1 MKPSHIYAIIRK
13 QLKDTFRNKPTLVQ
27 FVMFPAIAAILTL
40 SAGEFEL
47 PKRYFVNLF
56 SVMYVCMAPILILS
70 AIISEEKEKG
80 SLRMLMMSNVKPM
93 EYLLGIGAYVFVFCM
108 AGVLFMGLLG
118 KYSLQELWMFLLL
131 NACGI
136 LISSV
141 IGGLIGVV
149 SDNQTAAS
157 GLSVPAMLLTSFIP
171 MLSMFNASIRN
182 VGKFLYSQQ
191 IYEQINNSSTIV
203 LSAQSF
209 VVVLINFALVLVL
222 YVYMYRKKQLLA
234 S

>member
-80 SLRMLMMSNVKPM
+80 
-93 EYLLGIGAYVFVFCM
+93 A
-108 AGVLFMGLLG
+108 
-118 KYSLQELWMFLLL
+118 
-131 NACGI
+131 
-136 LISSV
+136 
-141 IGGLIGVV
+141 
-149 SDNQTAAS
+149 
-157 GLSVPAMLLTSFIP
+157 
-171 MLSMFNASIRN
+171 
-182 VGKFLYSQQ
+182 
-191 IYEQINNSSTIV
+191 
-203 LSAQSF
+203 
-209 VVVLINFALVLVL
+209 L
-222 YVYMYRKKQLLA
+222 YVC

>member
-93 EYLLGIGAYVFVFCM
+93 EYLLGIGVY
-108 AGVLFMGLLG
+108 
-118 KYSLQELWMFLLL
+118 
-131 NACGI
+131 
-136 LISSV
+136 
-141 IGGLIGVV
+141 
-149 SDNQTAAS
+149 
-157 GLSVPAMLLTSFIP
+157 
-171 MLSMFNASIRN
+171 
-182 VGKFLYSQQ
+182 
-191 IYEQINNSSTIV
+191 V
-203 LSAQSF
+203 LS
-209 VVVLINFALVLVL
+209 LIHI
-222 YVYMYRKKQLLA
+222 
-234 S
+234 

>member
-1 MKPSHIYAIIRK
+1 
-13 QLKDTFRNKPTLVQ
+13 
-27 FVMFPAIAAILTL
+27 
-40 SAGEFEL
+40 
-47 PKRYFVNLF
+47 
-56 SVMYVCMAPILILS
+56 
-70 AIISEEKEKG
+70 
-80 SLRMLMMSNVKPM
+80 MLMMSNVKPM

-108 AGVLFMGLLG
+108 AVCC
-118 KYSLQELWMFLLL
+118 LWITGEILPAGAVDVSAAECMR
-131 NACGI
+131 I

-141 IGGLIGVV
+141 IGALIGVV
-149 SDNQTAAS
+149 SDIRR
-157 GLSVPAMLLTSFIP
+157 LPAVCPFLPCCLLPLFP
-171 MLSMFNASIRN
+171 CCQCLMPPIRN

-209 VVVLINFALVLVL
+209 VVILINFALVLVL

>member
-93 EYLLGIGAYVFVFCM
+93 EYLLGIGA
-108 AGVLFMGLLG
+108 
-118 KYSLQELWMFLLL
+118 
-131 NACGI
+131 
-136 LISSV
+136 
-141 IGGLIGVV
+141 
-149 SDNQTAAS
+149 
-157 GLSVPAMLLTSFIP
+157 
-171 MLSMFNASIRN
+171 
-182 VGKFLYSQQ
+182 
-191 IYEQINNSSTIV
+191 
-203 LSAQSF
+203 
-209 VVVLINFALVLVL
+209 
-222 YVYMYRKKQLLA
+222 
-234 S
+234 

>member
-47 PKRYFVNLF
+47 PKRYFVN
-56 SVMYVCMAPILILS
+56 SVFCYVCMHGFRFSSCLRS
-70 AIISEEKEKG
+70 SVRKMEKG

-118 KYSLQELWMFLLL
+118 KFSLQELWMFLLL

-141 IGGLIGVV
+141 IGALIGVV

-171 MLSMFNASIRN
+171 MLSMFKCPPYANCWKISIFSIR
-182 VGKFLYSQQ
+182 FMSR
-191 IYEQINNSSTIV
+191 STT
-203 LSAQSF
+203 
-209 VVVLINFALVLVL
+209 ALRLFCPHSH
-222 YVYMYRKKQLLA
+222 LL
-234 S
+234 

>member
-118 KYSLQELWMFLLL
+118 KFSLQELWMFLLL

-141 IGGLIGVV
+141 IG
-149 SDNQTAAS
+149 
-157 GLSVPAMLLTSFIP
+157 
-171 MLSMFNASIRN
+171 
-182 VGKFLYSQQ
+182 
-191 IYEQINNSSTIV
+191 
-203 LSAQSF
+203 
-209 VVVLINFALVLVL
+209 ALVADVEQMKCIAQMPAEAVALADAFMPGAFTMIL
-222 YVYMYRKKQLLA
+222 KKQETLPD
-234 S
+234 

>member
-1 MKPSHIYAIIRK
+1 MLFRSIRK

-118 KYSLQELWMFLLL
+118 KFSLQELWMFLLL
-131 NACGI
+131 NAR
-136 LISSV
+136 SEE
-141 IGGLIGVV
+141 
-149 SDNQTAAS
+149 
-157 GLSVPAMLLTSFIP
+157 
-171 MLSMFNASIRN
+171 RR
-182 VGKFLYSQQ
+182 VGKECLRLCRSRWSPYH
-191 IYEQINNSSTIV
+191 
-203 LSAQSF
+203 
-209 VVVLINFALVLVL
+209 
-222 YVYMYRKKQLLA
+222 
-234 S
+234 

>member
-1 MKPSHIYAIIRK
+1 
-13 QLKDTFRNKPTLVQ
+13 
-27 FVMFPAIAAILTL
+27 
-40 SAGEFEL
+40 
-47 PKRYFVNLF
+47 
-56 SVMYVCMAPILILS
+56 
-70 AIISEEKEKG
+70 
-80 SLRMLMMSNVKPM
+80 MLMMSNVKPM
-93 EYLLGIGAYVFVFCM
+93 EYLLGIGVYVFVLCM

-118 KYSLQELWMFLLL
+118 KFSLQELWMFLLL

-141 IGGLIGVV
+141 IGALIGVV

-209 VVVLINFALVLVL
+209 VVILINFALVLVL

>member
-118 KYSLQELWMFLLL
+118 KFSLQELWMFLLL

-141 IGGLIGVV
+141 IGAVIIRRLPAVCPFLPCCLLPLFPCCQCLMPPYAMWENFYILNRFM
-149 SDNQTAAS
+149 SRSTTALRLFCPHS
-157 GLSVPAMLLTSFIP
+157 HLL
-171 MLSMFNASIRN
+171 
-182 VGKFLYSQQ
+182 
-191 IYEQINNSSTIV
+191 
-203 LSAQSF
+203 
-209 VVVLINFALVLVL
+209 
-222 YVYMYRKKQLLA
+222 
-234 S
+234 

>member
-1 MKPSHIYAIIRK
+1 MKLYHVYAILRK
-13 QLKDTFRNKPTLVQ
+13 QLKDTLRNKPTLVQ
-27 FVMFPAIAAILTL
+27 FVMFPAIAAVLTL
-40 SAGEFEL
+40 SAGEFQL
-47 PKRYFVNLF
+47 PQRYFVNLF
-56 SVMYVCMAPILILS
+56 AVMYVCMAPILILS
-70 AIISEEKEKG
+70 AVISEEKEKG

-93 EYLLGIGAYVFVFCM
+93 EYLLGIGVYVFVLCM

-118 KYSLQELWMFLLL
+118 KFSMQELMMFLLL

-136 LISSV
+136 LISSI
-141 IGGLIGVV
+141 IGALIGVV

-191 IYEQINNSSTIV
+191 IYEQINNGATIV

-209 VVVLINFALVLVL
+209 AVVLVNFAAVLIL

-234 S
+234 

>member
-13 QLKDTFRNKPTLVQ
+13 QLKDTFHNKPTLVQ

-141 IGGLIGVV
+141 IGGLIPKVFR
-149 SDNQTAAS
+149 QAS
-157 GLSVPAMLLTSFIP
+157 
-171 MLSMFNASIRN
+171 
-182 VGKFLYSQQ
+182 
-191 IYEQINNSSTIV
+191 
-203 LSAQSF
+203 
-209 VVVLINFALVLVL
+209 
-222 YVYMYRKKQLLA
+222 
-234 S
+234 